1 MEFETFDNI
10 FVVEMIN
17 VDTNDVSIL
26 PRAFLNIDA
35 AYDYVKK
42 CEKID
47 ENMDMSDFWSY
58 RVIVVRLYR

>member
-1 MEFETFDNI
+1 MEFETFENI

-17 VDTNDVSIL
+17 VDTNNVSVL

-35 AYDYVKK
+35 AYDYVKES
-42 CEKID
+42 EKMD

-58 RVIVVRLYR
+58 RVKVVRLYR